1 MKAESSVT
9 CELRL
14 RLLVA
19 GDAAL
24 PVPAALRY
32 DLADPYAIH
41 ATFHAAGDTV
51 EWVFARDLLAAGLR
65 DDAGLGD
72 VRVWPSSEAGVQVVY
87 ISLSSPEGEALLE
100 APAPGS
106 PADAYRAVGQGG
118 NIIFISPSHDLVVV
132 WRWSAQSAEGFRR
145 VVAAITS

>member
-1 MKAESSVT
+1 MKAEPSVT
-9 CELRL
+9 CDLRL

-32 DLADPYAIH
+32 DISDPYAIH

-72 VRVWPSSEAGVQVVY
+72 VRVWPSSDAGVQVVY

-100 APAPGS
+100 APAPELS
-106 PADAYRAVGQGG
+106 NFLERTYVTVPAGNESTYLDIDAALTQL
-118 NIIFISPSHDLVVV
+118 I
-132 WRWSAQSAEGFRR
+132 AE
-145 VVAAITS
+145 S

>member
-1 MKAESSVT
+1 MKAEPSIT

-32 DLADPYAIH
+32 DVSDPYAIH

-51 EWVFARDLLAAGLR
+51 EWVFARDLLAAGLK

-72 VRVWPSSEAGVQVVY
+72 VRVWPSSEAGEQVVY
-87 ISLSSPEGEALLE
+87 ISLCSPEGEALLE
-100 APAPGS
+100 APAPELS
-106 PADAYRAVGQGG
+106 NFLERTYAT
-118 NIIFISPSHDLVVV
+118 
-132 WRWSAQSAEGFRR
+132 
-145 VVAAITS
+145 VAAGDESMHLDIDAALTQLIAEI